1 MWVLSPFLHKFK
13 STPVAAAAV
22 GEAVAAEVAVAPEA
36 AEEEEAADSRR
47 RRDVLPAPR
56 PGQARRPPAPVL
68 QQRGLVPVLD
78 PARQPQVLVR
88 PLVLVPRRV
97 RPVLGPVALMSRGA
111 AVPRLAR

>member
-1 MWVLSPFLHKFK
+1 LHKFK

-36 AEEEEAADSRR
+36 AAEEEEEADSRR
-47 RRDVLPAPR
+47 RPDVLPAPR

-68 QQRGLVPVLD
+68 QRQALGLVPVLD
-78 PARQPQVLVR
+78 PARQSQVLVR

>member
-1 MWVLSPFLHKFK
+1 MSPFLHKFK

-36 AEEEEAADSRR
+36 AAEEEEEADSRR
-47 RRDVLPAPR
+47 RPDVLPAPR

-78 PARQPQVLVR
+78 PARQSQVLVR